1 MVIFN
6 IAIALIGAVLVMSAI
21 FFVNQKWLKV
31 GLAVSAVAAGA
42 CCYFLSNHYL
52 YPRYLLWRFE
62 NSLYQQPVFI
72 LIEKNHP
79 KEFQLYIEKI
89 NKSFKK
95 SEDVTI
101 ITSYTAELLNQV
113 FSQHLEKSPNDPINL
128 YLQSTIELYRY
139 LLSKMPQAVVM
150 IETGKNI
157 SSVELEQL
165 DQDLV
170 FQSYLTRL
178 LEAKKLIIQ
187 DSIQSPVTQT
197 NHDKAKA
204 ELEKIYDNLSA
215 KFGPEIIRHVFV
227 PSETVIPPKISSIV
241 IIDFYAEILA
251 TGKETAG
258 DIMRYIGS
266 LGTNLR

>member
-1 MVIFN
+1 MIR
-6 IAIALIGAVLVMSAI
+6 ILKCGARNKMS
-21 FFVNQKWLKV
+21 KLKIIV
-31 GLAVSAVAAGA
+31 AVSALIVGTIG
-42 CCYFLSNHYL
+42 YFLSSHYL

-62 NSLYQQPVFI
+62 KSLHQQPVFI

-79 KEFQLYIEKI
+79 KEFQTYMEKI

-95 SEDVTI
+95 SEDIVA

-113 FSQHLEKSPNDPINL
+113 FSEHLKKSPNDPIIL
-128 YLQSTIELYRY
+128 YLQSTIELYQY
-139 LLSKMPQAVVM
+139 LLSKMPEAVAM

-157 SSVELEQL
+157 SSVDLEQL
-165 DQDLV
+165 EQDLA

-187 DSIQSPVTQT
+187 DSIKSPVTQ
-197 NHDKAKA
+197 NDNDKAKA

-215 KFGPEIIRHVFV
+215 KFGAEIIRHVFV
-227 PSETVIPPKISSIV
+227 PSEMVIPPKISAIV
-241 IIDFYAEILA
+241 IIAFYSEILA

-266 LGTNLR
+266 MGAKKNE